1 MQAFSFMNKYF
12 FNSPCLALISIS
24 LICYLLIVNGT
35 NGGFLFD
42 DYPNLE
48 TLGSMGGVTNWE
60 TFYAF
65 VFSGWSG
72 PTGRPLSLASFLL
85 DDNTWP
91 SYAPWFK
98 HTNLL
103 IHILCGLLL
112 CWATLLLMRNL
123 KLVNEKQAQWVAV
136 LACAMWL
143 LHPYM
148 VSTTLYVV
156 QRMAQLATLFSL
168 AGITLYLYG
177 RLQLVIKPVRGYVL
191 MTLAIGL
198 FTVLAT
204 YSKENGALLPLL
216 ILVIEFCLPK
226 DQNKPIW
233 QWRAF
238 CLWLPS
244 LAIALLM
251 ARYINFSENPWPTRG
266 FNQTERLLT
275 EGRIVSEYL
284 FHLFVPRIE
293 GHGLYQDGYVIS
305 KSLFNPISTIAS
317 LLTLLILFISAFL
330 VRSKAPIVTL
340 AILFFLAAHL
350 MESTV
355 IGLELYFEHRNYLAA
370 LFLFLPIAYYLVMW
384 AKQSNLAI
392 VVAVLILAMISAMT
406 YLRADL
412 WSNSDQLELYWAQT
426 ATDSPRAL
434 NSLTT
439 YFTNSGRPM
448 QALEFVEA
456 ASDRLP
462 DSSFLTMRVLMQKVY
477 LGLATEGDFLDTASK
492 LKKQKFD
499 TQTVMGLRVLTEYLA
514 DNKHKTYGPLMI
526 DLIDS
531 VKSDKQY
538 RRSTV
543 FVRVVPYLQARLH
556 LMLGNTEQSFDLYS
570 EAIKRYKK
578 TSSSLQM
585 VTELAMVGELEYAL
599 QLLDLAEL
607 VFHKETDKSL
617 DRSRLAYEEEFIYLR
632 KTLEKDILEQ
642 KQKKLL

>member
-1 MQAFSFMNKYF
+1 MKIMSLNKYLPTLSLLLLF
-12 FNSPCLALISIS
+12 VLAV
-24 LICYLLIVNGT
+24 IVYWPGL

-42 DYPNLE
+42 DFPNLE
-48 TLGSMGGVTNWE
+48 PLGHYGQVDSWE
-60 TFYAF
+60 TAKAF
-65 VFSGWSG
+65 ITSGFAG
-72 PTGRPLSLASFLL
+72 PTGRPISLASFLL

-91 SYAPWFK
+91 SHAPWFK
-98 HTNLL
+98 KTNLL
-103 IHILCGLLL
+103 IHLLCGLLL
-112 CWATLLLMRNL
+112 CWATLLLIRNL
-123 KLVNEKQAQWVAV
+123 KTVTEQQAQWIAV
-136 LACAMWL
+136 LTCGLWL

-148 VSTTLYVV
+148 LSTTLYVV

-168 AGITLYLYG
+168 MGIVLYLQG
-177 RLQLVIKPVRGYVL
+177 RLWLTTRPIKAYLL
-191 MTLAIGL
+191 MAVGIGAG
-198 FTVLAT
+198 TVLAT
-204 YSKENGALLPLL
+204 YSKENGALLALL
-216 ILVIEFCLPK
+216 ILIIEFCLPQDK
-226 DQNKPIW
+226 NKPVW
-233 QWRAF
+233 QFRAVL
-238 CLWLPS
+238 LWLPS
-244 LAIALLM
+244 LAIVYKLAS
-251 ARYINFSENPWPTRG
+251 YINFSVDLWPNRN
-266 FNQTERLLT
+266 FNQVERLLT
-275 EGRIVSEYL
+275 EGRIITEYL
-284 FHLFVPRIE
+284 LHLFVPRIE
-293 GHGLYQDGYVIS
+293 GNGLYQDGFLIS
-305 KSLFNPISTIAS
+305 KSWLNPVSTVFSWLF
-317 LLTLLILFISAFL
+317 LTFL
-330 VRSKAPIVTL
+330 VVTAFVVRKRLSIVAL
-340 AILFFLAAHL
+340 AIFFFLSAHL

-355 IGLELYFEHRNYLAA
+355 VGLELYFEHRNYLAA
-370 LFLFLPIAYYLVMW
+370 LFLFLPVAYYLVLW
-384 AKQSNLAI
+384 AKQTKLVM
-392 VVAVLILAMISAMT
+392 VVIVLILTMLSIMT
-406 YLRADL
+406 FLRAEL
-412 WSNSDQLELYWAQT
+412 WSDSEKLELYWAQ
-426 ATDSPRAL
+426 AAINSPRAL

-439 YFTNSGRPM
+439 HIANSGRPVE
-448 QALEFVEA
+448 ALEFVEA

-543 FVRVVPYLQARLH
+543 FMRVVPYLQARLH

>member
-1 MQAFSFMNKYF
+1 MSLNKYLPTLSLLLLF
-12 FNSPCLALISIS
+12 VLAV
-24 LICYLLIVNGT
+24 IVYWPGL

-42 DYPNLE
+42 DFPNLE
-48 TLGSMGGVTNWE
+48 PLGHYGQVDSWE
-60 TFYAF
+60 TAKAF
-65 VFSGWSG
+65 ITSGFAG
-72 PTGRPLSLASFLL
+72 PTGRPISLASFLL

-91 SYAPWFK
+91 SHAPWFK
-98 HTNLL
+98 KTNLL
-103 IHILCGLLL
+103 IHLLCGLLL
-112 CWATLLLMRNL
+112 CWATLLLIRNL
-123 KLVNEKQAQWVAV
+123 KTVTEQQAQWIAV
-136 LACAMWL
+136 LTCGLWL

-148 VSTTLYVV
+148 LSTTLYVV

-168 AGITLYLYG
+168 MGIVLYLQG
-177 RLQLVIKPVRGYVL
+177 RLWLTTRPIKAYLL
-191 MTLAIGL
+191 MAVGIGAG
-198 FTVLAT
+198 TVLAT
-204 YSKENGALLPLL
+204 YSKENGALLALL
-216 ILVIEFCLPK
+216 ILIIEFCLPQDK
-226 DQNKPIW
+226 NKPVW
-233 QWRAF
+233 QFRAVL
-238 CLWLPS
+238 LWLPS
-244 LAIALLM
+244 LAIVYKLAS
-251 ARYINFSENPWPTRG
+251 YINFSVDLWPNRN
-266 FNQTERLLT
+266 FNQVERLLT
-275 EGRIVSEYL
+275 EGRIITEYL
-284 FHLFVPRIE
+284 LHLFVPRIE
-293 GHGLYQDGYVIS
+293 GNGLYQDGFLIS
-305 KSLFNPISTIAS
+305 KSWLNPVSTVFSWLF
-317 LLTLLILFISAFL
+317 LTFL
-330 VRSKAPIVTL
+330 VVTAFVVRKRLSIVAL
-340 AILFFLAAHL
+340 AIFFFLSAHL

-355 IGLELYFEHRNYLAA
+355 VGLELYFEHRNYLAA
-370 LFLFLPIAYYLVMW
+370 LFLFLPVAYYLVLW
-384 AKQSNLAI
+384 AKQTKLVM
-392 VVAVLILAMISAMT
+392 VVIVLILTMLSIMT
-406 YLRADL
+406 FLRAEL
-412 WSNSDQLELYWAQT
+412 WSDSEKLELYWAQ
-426 ATDSPRAL
+426 AAINSPRAL

-439 YFTNSGRPM
+439 HIANSGRPVE
-448 QALEFVEA
+448 ALEFVEA

-543 FVRVVPYLQARLH
+543 FMRVVPYLQARLH